1 LLGQTGL
8 MLADEVEYNPL
19 PRGKTV
25 SVSEIAG
32 YALLL
37 AAVWQGSGLV
47 SQLAALVGSWLSEP
61 PGPAVHLDEV

>member
-1 LLGQTGL
+1 
-8 MLADEVEYNPL
+8 MLADEVEYNPW

-25 SVSEIAG
+25 SVSEMAG

-47 SQLAALVGSWLSEP
+47 SQLAALAGSWLSEQ
-61 PGPAVHLDEV
+61 PGSSVHLDEV